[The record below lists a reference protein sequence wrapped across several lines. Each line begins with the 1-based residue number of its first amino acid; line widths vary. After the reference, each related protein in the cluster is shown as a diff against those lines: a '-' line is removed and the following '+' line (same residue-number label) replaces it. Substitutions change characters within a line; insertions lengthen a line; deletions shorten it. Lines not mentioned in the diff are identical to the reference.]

1 MLGCDLLVA
10 SHLIVNWAMFI
21 GNVCTFL
28 TFLTACLCPVKKAE
42 EKWWLGVGSKEPGPG
57 ANRTAQSGVCVLS
70 PHKELPALPPVSGIP
85 IICGEAAERT
95 EIVAL
100 LWEPL
105 QSCFAPG
112 NADKSRG
119 SGRSSRAQTFPLSP
133 APDLLSFAWRKDIF
147 HKDIQSPWHRKPL
160 PCESCSRH
168 PVRAIIYPS

>member
-10 SHLIVNWAMFI
+10 NHLIVNWAMFI

-28 TFLTACLCPVKKAE
+28 TFLTVCLCPVKKAE

-85 IICGEAAERT
+85 IICGEAAERA

-119 SGRSSRAQTFPLSP
+119 SGRSSRAQTFPSHP
-133 APDLLSFAWRKDIF
+133 APDLLILLGERIF
-147 HKDIQSPWHRKPL
+147 SIKTSSLHGRGNQFPVRVAQDIQ
-160 PCESCSRH
+160 
-168 PVRAIIYPS
+168 